1 MPKEEEV
8 GGYREPPKENDAP
21 SVDGTIKAV
30 EHLDARSVAFGKLS
44 LEDKSERDFLIFS
57 FVAAVLLYPVAGAA
71 AALTF
76 FFGVVARYVK

>member
-1 MPKEEEV
+1 M
-8 GGYREPPKENDAP
+8 
-21 SVDGTIKAV
+21 
-30 EHLDARSVAFGKLS
+30 
-44 LEDKSERDFLIFS
+44 SERDFLIFS